1 MPDIK
6 MKEILAEMLGAMA
19 GTWCIVV
26 ADNDGMLLSSWT
38 SADNKLPP
46 EMLCGFI
53 QTINDTIDA
62 FKKSTATFG
71 KLDDVIYSLAFSYVV
86 IKAIADGACFMVINA
101 PKSVPLGII
110 RTQASIF
117 APKLEQA
124 LPGREPI
131 PNRDS
136 MGTVIR

>member
-1 MPDIK
+1 MPDTK

-19 GTWCIVV
+19 GTWSIVV

-38 SADNKLPP
+38 SPDNKLPP

-53 QTINDTIDA
+53 QTINDAIDA
-62 FKKSTATFG
+62 FKKSTAAFG

-110 RTQASIF
+110 RTQANIF

-136 MGTVIR
+136 MWTVIR